1 MAEKTFMG
9 KVIGAASQGAVG
21 AVVGATLS
29 AFTEPVVNRV
39 LVKRI
44 PLMQAISEM
53 DIEKCQKFFATT
65 IGTNLIKFPFFEV
78 TNMIMNT
85 FPVPGAVKGT
95 VTGMVFTTCTLPLT
109 NYRYCKSM
117 GLPVDSNA
125 LFKAYVPTVLR
136 DIVYGIARNFM
147 QGTLTSAFPEFAK
160 TTFGRFV
167 IMFCTVAFS
176 CVISA
181 PGNEYRGYCL
191 QPPERRKSFQA
202 FFKPQNFIRST
213 SVGALIMSTSLGV
226 GTVITGPVQDLVNML
241 QADFVKNP
249 TLALL
254 FLLMI
259 VQQNFN
265 QQTLKAI
272 QDGSGTK
279 KEE

>member
-1 MAEKTFMG
+1 
-9 KVIGAASQGAVG
+9 
-21 AVVGATLS
+21 
-29 AFTEPVVNRV
+29 
-39 LVKRI
+39 
-44 PLMQAISEM
+44 
-53 DIEKCQKFFATT
+53 
-65 IGTNLIKFPFFEV
+65 
-78 TNMIMNT
+78 
-85 FPVPGAVKGT
+85 
-95 VTGMVFTTCTLPLT
+95 
-109 NYRYCKSM
+109 
-117 GLPVDSNA
+117 
-125 LFKAYVPTVLR
+125 
-136 DIVYGIARNFM
+136 
-147 QGTLTSAFPEFAK
+147 
-160 TTFGRFV
+160 
-167 IMFCTVAFS
+167 MFCTVAFS

-202 FFKPQNFIRST
+202 FFKPKNFIRST